1 MKFNNNS
8 QETEEIETKRKR
20 KRKTEKKKEEQIETM
35 DEQKMAGK
43 PLSNECSNA
52 PLNDHHPKT
61 KR

>member
-1 MKFNNNS
+1 M
-8 QETEEIETKRKR
+8 
-20 KRKTEKKKEEQIETM
+20 M

-61 KR
+61 KSANQR